1 MKKGKNKKF
10 TNKKAEPAPS
20 PARSAALHTT
30 NSGTTAI
37 RIPITNVYGGGDY
50 TAPIY
55 IGSKGK
61 AANVILDTGSSTLAV
76 KQSAYQVASDTD
88 MAATSFA
95 QDIAYGTGGWAGP
108 VIKTTLNFGAA
119 TKKVALSG
127 VAIAVADLQ
136 EPDNFGMADGIL
148 GLAYNSLN
156 SAYNLQSYLS
166 RRKVNPAV
174 TFPWPFPTGVSG
186 PGVTQLLRLFH
197 TLPGSTLPPYFSLLE
212 QNGVVANKF
221 AFYTRRSTVH
231 ATKSPETVGDALA
244 DPLNQGWFILG
255 GGEEQTDLFTGQ
267 FATVNVVDDD
277 YYNTVLLSVQVAGN
291 APVAAKPLEAP
302 YQRFMYSNS
311 IIDSGTN
318 SLTLANDI
326 YYAVMNGITKV
337 SPAFGKLAAAGQA
350 KNSDINLAKWPT
362 ITFTLEGVDGVDV
375 PLVVAPSTYWQ
386 FDSGTPGN
394 AVFGIVNFG
403 ASAPSQS
410 ILGLPLLNNYFTVFD
425 RSLDSYGVVSF
436 AKIAPAP

>member
-1 MKKGKNKKF
+1 MKKRKTKK
-10 TNKKAEPAPS
+10 TPAIKAVAAPS
-20 PARSAALHTT
+20 PAHTAGLHTT
-30 NSGTTAI
+30 ASGTTAI

-50 TAPIY
+50 TAPVY
-55 IGSKGK
+55 IGSKAK
-61 AANVILDTGSSTLAV
+61 PANVILDTGSSTLAV
-76 KQSAYQVASDTD
+76 KQSAYQAASDSD
-88 MAATSFA
+88 MVATSFA

-119 TKKVALSG
+119 TKKVGLSG

-136 EPDNFGMADGIL
+136 EPNNFGMADGIL

-166 RRKVNPAV
+166 RRKVNPPV
-174 TFPWPFPTGVSG
+174 TYPWPFPTGVSG
-186 PGVTQLLRLFH
+186 PGVTQLVRLFH
-197 TLPGSTLPPYFSLLE
+197 GLPGSTLPPYFSLLE
-212 QNGVVANKF
+212 QKGVVANKF

-231 ATKSPETVGDALA
+231 ATKSPESVGDALA

-267 FATVNVVDDD
+267 FAVVNVVDDD
-277 YYNTVLLSVQVAGN
+277 FYNTVLISVQVGEA
-291 APVAAKPLEAP
+291 APVVAKPLEAP

-318 SLTLANDI
+318 SLTLANDV
-326 YYAVMNGITKV
+326 YNAVMSGLAKL

-350 KNSDINLAKWPT
+350 KNSDIDLAKWPT
-362 ITFTLEGVDGVDV
+362 ITFTLEGADGVDV
-375 PLVVAPSTYWQ
+375 PLTIAPSTYWQ

-394 AVFGIVNFG
+394 AIFAIGNFG
-403 ASAPSQS
+403 ATAPSQS
-410 ILGLPLLNNYFTVFD
+410 ILGLPLLNNYYTVFD
-425 RSLDSYGVVSF
+425 RSLDSYGVVGF